1 MSTMFW
7 VWLTAAVVFLI
18 LELMT
23 PTFVFAC
30 FVVGS
35 IAAGVFSYFYPES
48 YYWQVGIFVLLTVVL
63 LPLTRILAKKITKE
77 SPVKS
82 NIDALIGKVALV
94 TKAIDPDLG
103 GQVKIG
109 GEIWRAHADEQ
120 ISENEKVKVISI
132 SGTKVY
138 VERLVEEV
146 EEKE

>member
-63 LPLTRILAKKITKE
+63 LPLTRTLAKKITKE
-77 SPVKS
+77 SPQKS
-82 NIDALIGKVALV
+82 NIDALIGRVALV
-94 TKAIDPDLG
+94 TKAIDPDMG
-103 GQVKIG
+103 GQVKIE
-109 GEIWRAHADEQ
+109 GEIWGARADEQ
-120 ISENEKVKVISI
+120 IPENEKVRVVSI
-132 SGTKVY
+132 SGTKAH
-138 VERLVEEV
+138 VERLVEE
-146 EEKE
+146 KE

>member
-35 IAAGVFSYFYPES
+35 IAAGAFSYFYPES
-48 YYWQVGIFVLLTVVL
+48 YYWQVGVFILITLVL
-63 LPLTRILAKKITKE
+63 LPLTRMLAKKITKE

-109 GEIWRAHADEQ
+109 GEIWGARADEQ
-120 ISENEKVKVISI
+120 ISENEKVRVISI
-132 SGTKVY
+132 SGTKTH
-138 VERLVEEV
+138 VERLL

>member
-23 PTFVFAC
+23 PTFIFAC

-35 IAAGVFSYFYPES
+35 IGAGAFGYFYPDS
-48 YYWQVGIFVLLTVVL
+48 YAWQVGIFIVLTTVL
-63 LPLTRILAKKITKE
+63 FPLTRTLAQKITKE
-77 SPVKS
+77 SPQKS
-82 NIDALIGKVALV
+82 NIDALIGEVALV

-103 GQVKIG
+103 GQVKIE
-109 GEIWRAHADEQ
+109 GEIWSARADEQ
-120 ISENEKVKVISI
+120 ISENEKVKVVSI
-132 SGTKVY
+132 SGTKAH
-138 VERLVEEV
+138 VERLL

>member
-30 FVVGS
+30 FVTGS
-35 IAAGVFSYFYPES
+35 IAAGAFSYFYPES
-48 YYWQVGIFVLLTVVL
+48 YYWQVGIFILLTMVL
-63 LPLTRILAKKITKE
+63 LPLTRTLAKKITKE
-77 SPVKS
+77 SPQKS
-82 NIDALIGKVALV
+82 NINALIGKVALV
-94 TKAIDPDLG
+94 TKTIDPDLG

-109 GEIWRAHADEQ
+109 GEIWIARSDEQ
-120 ISENEKVKVISI
+120 IEENEKVRVVSI
-132 SGTKVY
+132 TGTKAH
-138 VERLVEEV
+138 VERLLEK